1 MTDKMIRF
9 LTSLQINNID
19 DFDLEFEMLGYDRF
33 DKKRLNMVIIK
44 QTPWKYEL
52 LRQFQDGLNT
62 INYKYLL
69 RFSYR
74 VRPNGSDVIHLFE
87 DWYQTQF
94 RH

>member
-44 QTPWKYEL
+44 QTPWKYAVPMAL
-52 LRQFQDGLNT
+52 
-62 INYKYLL
+62 
-69 RFSYR
+69 
-74 VRPNGSDVIHLFE
+74 P
-87 DWYQTQF
+87 
-94 RH
+94 